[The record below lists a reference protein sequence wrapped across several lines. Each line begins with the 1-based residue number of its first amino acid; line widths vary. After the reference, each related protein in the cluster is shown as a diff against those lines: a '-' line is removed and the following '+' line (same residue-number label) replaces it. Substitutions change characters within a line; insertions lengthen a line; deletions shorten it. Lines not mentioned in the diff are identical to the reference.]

1 MENKKSEKKNGKKIA
16 IIVIIAV
23 LLAAAVILCVLL
35 PTSPA
40 NPDESAA
47 PTESADPA
55 SPDSSKPGSTKPDTK
70 PNASASPEV
79 SAAPAEIA
87 APAQPGN
94 TGSTNINQNPG
105 SGSQTVPGQPGDST
119 GNQSNT
125 NTGNQN
131 SGTQTGAN
139 TGNTEHQHNWQPVYK
154 TVHHDEKGHYETVV
168 VQAAWDEEKLR
179 YTDVCNVCGYQGSNV
194 ADHIWDAHDGAG
206 SYHNEGFPTGEYI
219 HHDEVTELR
228 WIVDTPAYDEQVV
241 AGYKCSCGQEKLA

>member
-1 MENKKSEKKNGKKIA
+1 MENKSEKKNNKKIA

-35 PTSPA
+35 PKSSPA
-40 NPDESAA
+40 DPDESAA
-47 PTESADPA
+47 PTESVAPA
-55 SPDSSKPGSTKPDTK
+55 SPDNSKPGSTKPDTK
-70 PNASASPEV
+70 PSASASPEA
-79 SAAPAEIA
+79 SAAPAENA

-94 TGSTNINQNPG
+94 TGSNQNTG
-105 SGSQTVPGQPGDST
+105 SGSQATPGQSGGST

-125 NTGNQN
+125 NTGNTQSGNQN
-131 SGTQTGAN
+131 SDS
-139 TGNTEHQHNWQPVYK
+139 TEHQHSWQPVYK

-194 ADHIWDAHDGAG
+194 ADHIWDAHDGSG

-219 HHDEVTELR
+219 HHEAVTEQR
-228 WIVDTPAYDEQVV
+228 WVVDTPAYDEQVI

>member
-1 MENKKSEKKNGKKIA
+1 MENKKSENKNGKKIA
-16 IIVIIAV
+16 IIAIIAV

-35 PTSPA
+35 PKTSPA
-40 NPDESAA
+40 NPDDSAA

-70 PNASASPEV
+70 PNASASPEA
-79 SAAPAEIA
+79 SAAPTESA
-87 APAQPGN
+87 APTQPGN
-94 TGSTNINQNPG
+94 TGSTNTNTG
-105 SGSQTVPGQPGDST
+105 SGSQTVPGQSGGS
-119 GNQSNT
+119 
-125 NTGNQN
+125 TGNQN
-131 SGTQTGAN
+131 SGTQTSGN
-139 TGNTEHQHNWQPVYK
+139 TQSGNQNSDSTEHQHSWQPVYK

-168 VQAAWDEEKLR
+168 VQAAWDEEILR

-219 HHDEVTELR
+219 HHDEVTEQR
-228 WIVDTPAYDEQVV
+228 WVVDTPAYDEQVV

>member
-40 NPDESAA
+40 APDESTA

-70 PNASASPEV
+70 PSASASPEA

-94 TGSTNINQNPG
+94 TGS
-105 SGSQTVPGQPGDST
+105 GSQTVPGQTGGST
-119 GNQSNT
+119 GNQT
-125 NTGNQN
+125 
-131 SGTQTGAN
+131 SGTQTGGN
-139 TGNTEHQHNWQPVYK
+139 TQSGNQNSNSTEHQHSWQPVYK
-154 TVHHDEKGHYETVV
+154 TVHHDEKGHYDTVV